1 MINEEDTYQNLVIK
15 DDILDVNLL
24 SQYHLSIGVS
34 DNELEI
40 GIVDSENHR
49 CLFFELIPITSNIS
63 RDVYFED
70 LGQIFESHPLLPA
83 GYWGSISV
91 FVKNQQFNLVPDE
104 YFSKT
109 KIVDWLCMATGQV
122 HPDGKILSFYH
133 KNLDC
138 QLVYSVPDDIHDWF
152 SERYPNVKVQ
162 FLHQI
167 SVLLEGFLRQK
178 PSGKNAVAFA
188 HIDGDWLSLII
199 FEGKNLL
206 LCNRFKIYEPSDF
219 AKYVGIAF
227 QEFSLDLE
235 SDQLIVYGNFEQD
248 AAALNQ
254 LNRYF
259 QYVHLGKR
267 PWKLYFGYMFD
278 ELEEYKYFETFCTWF
293 CK

>member
-1 MINEEDTYQNLVIK
+1 MIQEEDTYQNLVIK
-15 DDILDVNLL
+15 DDVLDVNLL
-24 SQYHLSIGVS
+24 SQYHLSIGIS
-34 DNELEI
+34 ENGLEI

-49 CLFFELIPITSNIS
+49 CLFFELIPITQNIS
-63 RDVYFED
+63 REAYFTT
-70 LGQIFESHPLLPA
+70 LGNIFDQHSLLPA
-83 GYWGSISV
+83 GFWGSISV
-91 FVKNQQFNLVPDE
+91 FVKNQYFSIVPDE
-104 YFSKT
+104 FFTKSKS
-109 KIVDWLCMATGQV
+109 VDWLCMATGQV
-122 HPDGKILSFYH
+122 EPDGQIFAHHH
-133 KNLDC
+133 KSLDFH
-138 QLVYSVPDDIHDWF
+138 LVYSIPDDIKDWF
-152 SERYPNVKVQ
+152 TQKYPNVKVQ

-188 HIDGDWLSLII
+188 HIDGDWLSLVI

-219 AKYVGIAF
+219 AKYTGIAF
-227 QEFSLDLE
+227 QEFSLNLE
-235 SDQLIVYGNFEQD
+235 SDQLIVYGNFEKD

-278 ELEEYKYFETFCTWF
+278 DLDEYKYFETFCTWF

>member
-1 MINEEDTYQNLVIK
+1 MANKEDTYQNLVIK
-15 DDILDVNLL
+15 DDVLDIELL
-24 SQYHLSIGVS
+24 SQYHLSIGIS
-34 DNELEI
+34 QNELEM

-49 CLFFELIPITSNIS
+49 CLFFELIPITQNIS
-63 RDVYFED
+63 RDAYFET
-70 LGQIFESHPLLPA
+70 LGKIFDEHPLLPA
-83 GYWGSISV
+83 GFWGSISV
-91 FVKNQQFNLVPDE
+91 FVKNQHFSLIPSE
-104 YFSKT
+104 FFSKT
-109 KIVDWLCMATGQV
+109 KSVDWLCMATGQV
-122 HPDGKILSFYH
+122 EPQGEILAYFH

-138 QLVYSVPDDIHDWF
+138 HVVYSIPDDIKEWF
-152 SERYPNVKVQ
+152 SQKYSNVQVQ

-188 HIDGDWLSLII
+188 HIDSDWLTLII

-227 QEFSLDLE
+227 QEFSLNLE
-235 SDQLIVYGNFEQD
+235 SDQLIVYGNFEKD
-248 AAALNQ
+248 AAALQQ
-254 LNRYF
+254 LDRYF